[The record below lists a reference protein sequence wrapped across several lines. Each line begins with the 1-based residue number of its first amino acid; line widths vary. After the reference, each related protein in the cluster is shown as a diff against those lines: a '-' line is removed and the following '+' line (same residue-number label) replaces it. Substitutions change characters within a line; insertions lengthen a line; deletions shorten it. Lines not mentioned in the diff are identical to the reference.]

1 MFKEVF
7 MTPEKP
13 ILPSMEEDI
22 EFSNVTNLRDSFL
35 GVIEVLQKTP
45 AKRFVITKHGKPQAV
60 LMSYQTYSLIS
71 KVVNESLSRTAD
83 ETKREAI
90 AAEQA
95 RRATRD
101 FSLGIPAEADWM
113 DLQGNPVAVHRCILD
128 TLRRINSS
136 TDLLYGLLD
145 QRAKEESDKR

>member
-1 MFKEVF
+1 

-13 ILPSMEEDI
+13 LLPSVEEDL
-22 EFSNVTNLRDSFL
+22 EFSNVTNLRDSLL
-35 GVIEVLQKTP
+35 GVIDILQKTP

-71 KVVNESLSRTAD
+71 KIVNESLSQTAAQ
-83 ETKREAI
+83 TKNEAI

-95 RRATRD
+95 RRASRD
-101 FSLGIPAEADWM
+101 LNVGVPAGADWT
-113 DLQGNPVAVHRCILD
+113 DLQGDPVAVNRHILEA
-128 TLRRINSS
+128 LRRINSS

-145 QRAKEESDKR
+145 QRVREGSDKR